1 MGRLHLWE
9 AELSRERCLCQPSQG
24 MCELNEPT
32 ANIDP
37 KTALAEGQ
45 AVLQDLKQQREAALP
60 TPELWGSQL
69 SSEESDPRGV
79 QAPYTSC
86 SRCFPSCAIVS
97 AHLGTSREA
106 LSLCQ
111 VLRAGVLD
119 QGRDRSAASSRCLSS
134 CSSTCPGHARAAPTP
149 GNPSLPW
156 GYQVKETQMLQP
168 HPRQPRAVP
177 SIIGR

>member
-1 MGRLHLWE
+1 MCQQQALTPKRCWLRGRLC
-9 AELSRERCLCQPSQG
+9 SRISNNSGKLLFPLQSSGTPSSAL
-24 MCELNEPT
+24 ESEPR
-32 ANIDP
+32 A
-37 KTALAEGQ
+37 
-45 AVLQDLKQQREAALP
+45 
-60 TPELWGSQL
+60 
-69 SSEESDPRGV
+69 V
-79 QAPYTSC
+79 QAPYTPC
-86 SRCFPSCAIVS
+86 SSCFPSRAIVS

-156 GYQVKETQMLQP
+156 GYPQLKETQMLQP

-177 SIIGR
+177 SITGR